1 MSFQLSGPWHT
12 ALLALGAMLLLG
24 VLTWLA
30 SLHKRDASLADRIW
44 PVFMVVAA
52 CVQAW
57 AAPPAGA
64 SAAMFWLLI
73 AWAVRL
79 GAHITWRNWG
89 HGEDRRYAAMRER
102 HGPAF
107 AFKSLYIVF
116 GLQAVMAWV
125 IAAPLFA
132 GLPAQL
138 GWGWLQVG
146 GAALAL
152 FGIVYEAV
160 ADWQLAR
167 FVRNPA
173 NRHSVMNRGLWR
185 LSRHPNYFG
194 EICVWWGLG
203 FMALST
209 STAWCPVSP
218 LLLTLLLNKVSG
230 VSLLEQDIEERRPGY
245 SQYVAQTPAL
255 VPRLWR
261 GPQHSTPEAR

>member
-1 MSFQLSGPWHT
+1 MNDFIPSTLSVP
-12 ALLALGAMLLLG
+12 LLALAALLLLG
-24 VLTWLA
+24 VLTWA
-30 SLHKRDASLADRIW
+30 VSLHKRDASLADRVW
-44 PVFMVVAA
+44 PLFMATAA
-52 CVQAW
+52 LVQAT
-57 AAPPAGA
+57 ATPPTGA
-64 SAAMFWLLI
+64 SAVMLGLLL

-79 GAHITWRNWG
+79 CAHITWRNWG

-116 GLQAVMAWV
+116 GLQAVIAWV
-125 IAAPLFA
+125 ISAPLFA

-146 GAALAL
+146 GAALAV

-173 NRHSVMNRGLWR
+173 DRHSVMNQGLWR
-185 LSRHPNYFG
+185 YSRHPNYFG
-194 EICVWWGLG
+194 ELCVWWGLG

-209 STAWCPVSP
+209 STAWCLVSP
-218 LLLTLLLNKVSG
+218 LLLTFLLNKVSG

-245 SQYVAQTPAL
+245 RQYVAHTPAL
-255 VPRLWR
+255 LPRFWR
-261 GPQHSTPEAR
+261 APHPTQEAP